1 MASKPSAPSVDE
13 LFGPADPEPSI
24 NQGTHDLAEKSAP
37 APTTATYPLPG
48 GGEYIARKL
57 PPYDNDVEG
66 LRAMCAWQGSHRLQR
81 HPMLMGEPGTGKTA
95 LVNAAFPNAVTIIM
109 NSRTTAQQLTMT
121 AYIDPETQ
129 RPVQGPGPLVRAA
142 TAGVPLYVD
151 EIMLASPDALTPL
164 YAAMDGRG
172 WLFGANPDGSDV
184 EIQPGFC
191 VIGSSN
197 PLVRGAFLPDAI
209 ASRFRILN
217 VETSEE
223 LMVALGINATL
234 RTIWKSIR
242 TEPLSWYPS
251 VRTLLSAQRELEIA
265 QENDWQFQQVW
276 AALTGPQIPAK
287 DRDRVAG
294 ICATLLGVR
303 INKTDYNTGLS
314 IR

>member
-1 MASKPSAPSVDE
+1 MSNENNIDDGIA
-13 LFGPADPEPSI
+13 
-24 NQGTHDLAEKSAP
+24 DLAEAMSESSKPATKSGP
-37 APTTATYPLPG
+37 NEYPLPG
-48 GGEYIARKL
+48 GGVYISRRLA
-57 PPYDNDVEG
+57 PFEDDVQG
-66 LRAMCAWQGSHRLQR
+66 LRALCEFPGTHRNQK
-81 HPMLMGEPGTGKTA
+81 HVMLVGEPGTGKTA
-95 LVNAAFPNAVTIIM
+95 LVNAAFPDAITIIM

-121 AYIDPETQ
+121 AYIDPDTQ

-151 EIMLASPDALTPL
+151 EMMLASPDALTPL

-172 WLFGANPDGSDV
+172 WLFGANPDGTDV

-223 LMVALGINATL
+223 LMVALGIDATL
-234 RTIWKSIR
+234 RTIWKNIR
-242 TEPLSWYPS
+242 QDPNSWYPS
-251 VRTLLSAQRELEIA
+251 VRTLLAAQREMEFA
-265 QENDWQFQQVW
+265 DEHGFTYHQVW
-276 AALTGPQIPAK
+276 AALTGIQIPAK
-287 DRDRVAG
+287 DREKVSSTVAKMLGLRVPQG
-294 ICATLLGVR
+294 
-303 INKTDYNTGLS
+303 DYSTGLS